1 MPKSIF
7 VYLVALFFLTG
18 SILFITSF
26 FLNSSD
32 NEIENVNSEI
42 IFEAKNISI
51 NLGFKDSN
59 LNLKV
64 KSSMV
69 NSLKEE
75 KNLYVYKPEI
85 GLSGKNINLKIT
97 SDNGKISYDKN
108 IIQIENNILVSG
120 EANGKAIKGSSDPI
134 NINLNQKNLS
144 SEKLILF
151 IDEYKILLN
160 EIILENEEMVLK
172 GNPIYLIDNEGLETE
187 TSMIRLKSNGELF
200 FPDKLKIRDL
210 N

>member
-85 GLSGKNINLKIT
+85 SLSGKNINLKIT

-172 GNPIYLIDNEGLETE
+172 GNPIYLINNEGLETE

-200 FPDKLKIRDL
+200 FPNKLKIRDL

>member
-59 LNLKV
+59 LDLKV

-85 GLSGKNINLKIT
+85 DLSGKNINLKIT

-108 IIQIENNILVSG
+108 IVQIENNILVSG
-120 EANGKAIKGSSDPI
+120 EANGKAIKG
-134 NINLNQKNLS
+134 N
-144 SEKLILF
+144 
-151 IDEYKILLN
+151 
-160 EIILENEEMVLK
+160 
-172 GNPIYLIDNEGLETE
+172 NPVA
-187 TSMIRLKSNGELF
+187 
-200 FPDKLKIRDL
+200 
-210 N
+210 

>member
-51 NLGFKDSN
+51 NLGFKDSD
-59 LNLKV
+59 LDLKV

-85 GLSGKNINLKIT
+85 SLSGKNINLTIT
-97 SDNGKISYDKN
+97 SDNGKILYDKN
-108 IIQIENNILVSG
+108 IIQIDNNILVG
-120 EANGKAIKGSSDPI
+120 GVANGKAIKGSSDQI
-134 NINLNQKNLS
+134 YINLNQKNLS
-144 SEKLILF
+144 SENLILF

-172 GNPIYLIDNEGLETE
+172 GNPIYLIDNEGIETE

-200 FPDKLKIRDL
+200 FPNKLKIRDL

>member
-85 GLSGKNINLKIT
+85 GLSGKNIDLKIT

-108 IIQIENNILVSG
+108 IIQIENNILVNG

-144 SEKLILF
+144 SDKLILF

-172 GNPIYLIDNEGLETE
+172 GNPIYLINNEGLETE

-200 FPDKLKIRDL
+200 FPNKLKIRDL

>member
-51 NLGFKDSN
+51 NLSFKDSD
-59 LNLKV
+59 LDLKV

-85 GLSGKNINLKIT
+85 DLSGKNINLKIT

-108 IIQIENNILVSG
+108 IIQIENNILVNG

>member
-51 NLGFKDSN
+51 NLSFKDSN

-75 KNLYVYKPEI
+75 RNLYVYKPEI
-85 GLSGKNINLKIT
+85 SLSGENINLKIT

-120 EANGKAIKGSSDPI
+120 EANEKAIKGSSDPI
-134 NINLNQKNLS
+134 FINLNQRNLS

-172 GNPIYLIDNEGLETE
+172 GNPIYLIDKEGLETE

-200 FPDKLKIRDL
+200 FPNKLKIKNL

>member
-32 NEIENVNSEI
+32 NEIENANSEI

-85 GLSGKNINLKIT
+85 SLSGKNINLKIT
-97 SDNGKISYDKN
+97 SDNGKILYDKN
-108 IIQIENNILVSG
+108 IIQIENNILVG
-120 EANGKAIKGSSDPI
+120 GVANGKAIKGSSDPI
-134 NINLNQKNLS
+134 YINLNQKNLS
-144 SEKLILF
+144 SENLILF

-200 FPDKLKIRDL
+200 FPNKLKIRDL